1 MYGTNIIRR
10 IDDLGRLVIPREIR
24 NSLGITPDVQVE
36 FFVDKVNRMVAIK
49 PIGQSKEEMTE
60 KVNDYFDNLSD
71 EAKTDFILSLL
82 SRSGITTKSVV
93 HNLIEEKF

>member
-1 MYGTNIIRR
+1 MYETNIVRR

-49 PIGQSKEEMTE
+49 PIGQPKEEMTE
-60 KVNDYFDNLSD
+60 KVNDYFDNLND
-71 EAKTDFILSLL
+71 DDKAGFILALL
-82 SRSGITTKSVV
+82 SRSETVTKSVV
-93 HNLIEEKF
+93 YNLIEEKF